1 MRLIVISFLFISTI
15 FAMDLDIDSLA
26 EKVVQEKNTNKKEQ
40 FLEQLK
46 IKLAKANK
54 EAKELAA
61 AVIREKRKLPLY
73 IFKEKRSE

>member
-1 MRLIVISFLFISTI
+1 MRLIIFSLFFVSAV

-46 IKLAKANK
+46 IKLAKANN

-61 AVIREKRKLPLY
+61 AVIREKRKLPLAV
-73 IFKEKRSE
+73 FKEKKK